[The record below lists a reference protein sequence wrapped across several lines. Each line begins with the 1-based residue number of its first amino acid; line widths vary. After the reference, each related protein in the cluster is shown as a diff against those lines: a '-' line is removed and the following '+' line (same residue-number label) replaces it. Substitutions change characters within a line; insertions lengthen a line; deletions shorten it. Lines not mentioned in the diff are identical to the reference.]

1 MLDHFIFL
9 SPLLL
14 LPILALLRFIGCTP
28 FAGTDGGGGV
38 TVVLNPSS
46 VDLGPGQ
53 SQQFTA
59 LVNGTASADVIWS
72 TNAPNGL
79 FKAADPFIPGSSSAT
94 VSATSKTVAT
104 ATGSATV
111 NLKHVTVSI
120 APAAVALFPGTSQKF
135 TATVQGSPDLNVT
148 WTAADSSG
156 LYTAPTPYVIG
167 APAVSVIAT
176 SNADPSASAS
186 ASVALIGNGAAFVA
200 SDSTTI
206 GSWQGIYGSAGWLLA
221 ELPANLVQL
230 PSYLPTVAAP
240 PTVFTFADPTAD
252 ARGLQKPPAFTTR
265 FAAAWFDPNA
275 LTIDLDFL
283 DSQIHRVAA
292 YFIDWDSVG
301 RLQKIEI
308 LDNSQVPPR
317 VLDTRSLANFSG
329 GQYLVWN
336 LTGKVLLRI
345 TRTAGPNAVISG
357 LFFE

>member
-135 TATVQGSPDLNVT
+135 TATVQDR
-148 WTAADSSG
+148 
-156 LYTAPTPYVIG
+156 PT
-167 APAVSVIAT
+167 SM
-176 SNADPSASAS
+176 
-186 ASVALIGNGAAFVA
+186 
-200 SDSTTI
+200 
-206 GSWQGIYGSAGWLLA
+206 
-221 ELPANLVQL
+221 
-230 PSYLPTVAAP
+230 
-240 PTVFTFADPTAD
+240 
-252 ARGLQKPPAFTTR
+252 
-265 FAAAWFDPNA
+265 
-275 LTIDLDFL
+275 
-283 DSQIHRVAA
+283 
-292 YFIDWDSVG
+292 
-301 RLQKIEI
+301 
-308 LDNSQVPPR
+308 
-317 VLDTRSLANFSG
+317 
-329 GQYLVWN
+329 
-336 LTGKVLLRI
+336 
-345 TRTAGPNAVISG
+345 
-357 LFFE
+357 